1 MSESTQKLGN
11 NPDLL
16 GLNYTLLYQRKH
28 AHQCGTNVIKLMTES
43 RLGKD
48 TTKLSTNNTY
58 EQSLI

>member
-28 AHQCGTNVIKLMTES
+28 AQQCGTNVIKLMTES
-43 RLGKD
+43 
-48 TTKLSTNNTY
+48 
-58 EQSLI
+58 